1 MHELREHS
9 EWPSRC
15 SISWTGRF
23 ALYTWVVSALLSAT
37 RALSIWTVRGP
48 TECRADWVVGLP
60 SAFPI
65 YYNHHVASLNAPYHS
80 IALCYAHSSCG
91 AQRAALAF
99 ND

>member
-1 MHELREHS
+1 MHDPRNTANGQLDARYPGE
-9 EWPSRC
+9 
-15 SISWTGRF
+15 
-23 ALYTWVVSALLSAT
+23 VVNAPLSAT

-60 SAFPI
+60 SAFHI
-65 YYNHHVASLNAPYHS
+65 YYHHHHVASLNAPYRS